1 MLRRKKWGQYLEQHN
16 IFFCGG
22 EGKEKNVWRRDI
34 YFFVAEKKEK
44 EEIVWKRKINGD
56 TGQPIS

>member
-1 MLRRKKWGQYLEQHN
+1 VE
-16 IFFCGG
+16 
-22 EGKEKNVWRRDI
+22 EKEKRKMFGEEI
-34 YFFVAEKKEK
+34 YIFFVAEKKEK